1 MRLRSLTV
9 TALATLM
16 LAPATSVFAPAP
28 ALAASR
34 SDATLVSRSAA
45 GGWGT
50 SLVMRRQSR
59 MTRPPIA
66 QSAVLAAQAY
76 QNRVLLL
83 TNAERRRYGLAP
95 LALSRCADG
104 FADSWAGRLAVAGA
118 LSHQRLSPVL
128 SACAAL
134 SVGENVAYGNVTPE
148 QLLAMWMASPG
159 HRANIL
165 TASFTQLGVG
175 AVRTSSGRWYGVQVF
190 LRA

>member
-16 LAPATSVFAPAP
+16 LAPATSMLAPAP
-28 ALAASR
+28 VLAASR
-34 SDATLVSRSAA
+34 SDATLVSRTAA

-59 MTRPPIA
+59 MTRPPIGP
-66 QSAVLAAQAY
+66 SAVLGAQAY
-76 QNRVLLL
+76 QDRVLLL
-83 TNAERRRYGLAP
+83 TNAERRRHGLAP

-104 FADSWAGRLAVAGA
+104 FADFWALRIAAAGV
-118 LSHQRLSPVL
+118 LSHQPLSPVL
-128 SACAAL
+128 SACAARN
-134 SVGENVAYGNVTPE
+134 VGENVAYGNVTPE
-148 QLLAMWMASPG
+148 KLLAMWMASPA